1 MNVLLI
7 SCYELGHQPL
17 HIASAGA
24 FLRAAGHDVRA
35 VDLSIQTLADA
46 DLDSPDLV
54 AIAVPMHTAMRLAV
68 PVALALRARRGADV
82 RIVLFG
88 LYAPLCGPALEP
100 GLVDAVLG
108 GEYEQA
114 LVSLAGGTA
123 DSRTIVLDRLQF
135 PIPARDL
142 LPPLERYTTLLVDGE
157 SRLTGYVE
165 ATRGCVHRCRHCP
178 VPAVYDGRIRV
189 WQRDVLVEDVASL
202 WDRGM
207 RHLTF
212 GDPDFLNAVPH
223 SLAVA
228 RSVHERCP
236 ELTFDITTKVEH
248 ILEHPGV
255 IAELRDLGLLF
266 IVSAVESTSARVLDI
281 LDKGHSKD
289 DVLTA
294 LAICRAVGVAFRP
307 SLLPFTPW
315 STMRDQ
321 IDLLDLITGNDLI
334 DGVDP
339 VQLSIR
345 LLVPPGSLLLAR
357 PEMQEHLHGYDVAGF
372 SHLWQHPDPAMDALQ
387 AEIAALVARD
397 ADRGAPP
404 RSTHAAIRTLTA
416 RAVEA
421 SGLTW
426 SDAGRE
432 LPAARGTTPR
442 LSEPWFCCA
451 EPTTA
456 QLATAGAQALKP
468 RRTLSTT
475 SSAKSTSSTP
485 PNIRRK

>member
-1 MNVLLI
+1 MRILLI

-17 HIASAGA
+17 HLASAAA
-24 FLRAAGHDVRA
+24 FLRAADHDVSA
-35 VDLSIQTLADA
+35 VDLAVQTLDDA
-46 DLDSPDLV
+46 DLDSPELV

-68 PVALALRARRGADV
+68 PVARALRARRGGDV
-82 RIVLFG
+82 RIALFG

-100 GLVDAVLG
+100 GLIDAVTG

-114 LVSLAGGTA
+114 LVTFANGQV

-135 PIPARDL
+135 PLPARDL
-142 LPPLERYTTLLVDGE
+142 LPPLDRYTTLLVDGE
-157 SRLTGYVE
+157 TRLTGYVE

-189 WQRDVLVEDVASL
+189 WQRETLVEDVARL
-202 WDRGM
+202 WDDGM

-223 SLAVA
+223 ALAVA
-228 RSVHERCP
+228 RAVHERCP

-255 IAELRDLGLLF
+255 IAELRALGLLF

-281 LDKGHSKD
+281 LDKGHSAA

-294 LAICRAVGVAFRP
+294 LAICRSVGVFFRP

-315 STMRDQ
+315 STLQDQ
-321 IDLLDLITGNDLI
+321 VDLLDLIAGNDLI
-334 DGVDP
+334 DSVDP

-345 LLVPPGSLLLAR
+345 LLVPPGSLLLER
-357 PEMQEHLHGYDVAGF
+357 PEMREHLHGYDADGF
-372 SHLWQHPDPAMDALQ
+372 SYLWQHPDAAMDALH
-387 AEIAALVARD
+387 AEIAALVATD
-397 ADRGAPP
+397 ADSGAAP
-404 RSTHAAIRTLTA
+404 RSTHIAIRRLTA
-416 RAVEA
+416 RAAAA
-421 SGLTW
+421 SGRVW
-426 SDAGRE
+426 PDANRE
-432 LPAARGTTPR
+432 LPPGGGATPR

-456 QLATAGAQALKP
+456 QLAVAGVGLGV
-468 RRTLSTT
+468 
-475 SSAKSTSSTP
+475 
-485 PNIRRK
+485 